1 MVFGFFLL
9 QECCL
14 WCVDSCISR
23 EKWAARSGKWMNYI
37 KSWSSW
43 FRSIEI
49 RLKVKY
55 TVVHCI
61 SSLPEK
67 NGKHFESCTW
77 FSVYFCFSIW
87 LSCNL
92 SVVFGAP
99 RFRFKY
105 KLLKRDEKNVIII
118 SKLNVM
124 TFHWFFFS
132 GWNEHV
138 SKIPEYTC
146 ICVLHWTTRNIKLL
160 DCYEEKLSSFMRE
173 TMKIVNQIFI
183 FHEGGIHYSSI
194 FIVCSPLPIVLICFR
209 R

>member
-1 MVFGFFLL
+1 MWCLGFFLL

-43 FRSIEI
+43 FHSIEI

-124 TFHWFFFS
+124 TFHWFFFFRMKWTRFQNTWIYMCVALDDPEHKTT
-132 GWNEHV
+132 GLLWREIKFIYEGKNEN
-138 SKIPEYTC
+138 
-146 ICVLHWTTRNIKLL
+146 R
-160 DCYEEKLSSFMRE
+160 
-173 TMKIVNQIFI
+173 
-183 FHEGGIHYSSI
+183 
-194 FIVCSPLPIVLICFR
+194 
-209 R
+209 